1 MRKMLPGIRIKP
13 VAEGLDVT
21 SRGGIALPTYTLSY
35 ERYDETI
42 IKGLR
47 ALDIDSAH
55 PN

>member
-21 SRGGIALPTYTLSY
+21 SRGGIALPTYTY

-47 ALDIDSAH
+47 ALDINRAR